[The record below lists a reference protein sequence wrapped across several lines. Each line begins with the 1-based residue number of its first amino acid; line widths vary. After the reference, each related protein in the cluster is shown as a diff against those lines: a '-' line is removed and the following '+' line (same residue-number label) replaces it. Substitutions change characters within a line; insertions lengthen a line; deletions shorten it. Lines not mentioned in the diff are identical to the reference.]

1 MQLFKVM
8 CEGIEYV
15 DFLFKNILRKI
26 VHKPATAINIV
37 ILCQKLS
44 QISKITSFLL
54 IKICPNAKIIK
65 TI

>member
-15 DFLFKNILRKI
+15 DFLFKNLLRKI

-37 ILCQKLS
+37 ILYQKLF
-44 QISKITSFLL
+44 QISKVTSFLL
-54 IKICPNAKIIK
+54 RKICPNAKII
-65 TI
+65 

>member
-1 MQLFKVM
+1 M

-15 DFLFKNILRKI
+15 DFLFKNLLRKI

-37 ILCQKLS
+37 ILYQKLF
-44 QISKITSFLL
+44 QISKVTSFLL